1 MVGIDCYVFGYR
13 KIKIPPDK
21 LSEATSVL
29 LRGSIPSRINSDG
42 TFMIRERDFN
52 KMSALFNGRIEFLHS
67 KPLGLYGKYKMLK
80 HKAIYISAIIITIAY
95 YFLFKGENVLKN
107 IKLTIIDDIAK
118 YKIYLF

>member
-1 MVGIDCYVFGYR
+1 MWARWRKSFLNMVGIDCYVFGYR

-67 KPLGLYGKYKMLK
+67 KPLGLYGKFKLLK
-80 HKAIYISAIIITIAY
+80 HKAIYISAIIFYHSLPTFAMV
-95 YFLFKGENVLKN
+95 FVK
-107 IKLTIIDDIAK
+107 
-118 YKIYLF
+118 